1 MYPTAAATE
10 GGDLEHW
17 DLDHSTQ
24 GRILRKVV
32 EKFLDIFDFDT
43 LRPLLEHC
51 TIGRFWTL
59 TYSTR

>member
-10 GGDLEHW
+10 GLNLEHR
-17 DLDHSTQ
+17 DLDHWTQ
-24 GRILRKVV
+24 HRILRKVV

-43 LRPLLEHC
+43 LRPLLELLNF
-51 TIGRFWTL
+51 GRFWTL